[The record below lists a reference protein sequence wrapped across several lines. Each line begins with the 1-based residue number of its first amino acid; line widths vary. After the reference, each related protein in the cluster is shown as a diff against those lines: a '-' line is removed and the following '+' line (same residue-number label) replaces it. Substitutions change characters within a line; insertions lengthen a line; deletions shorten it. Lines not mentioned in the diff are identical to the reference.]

1 MSFRAEESRVMSDTT
16 PVEYRVSE
24 SFHRVLNTLPDD
36 AVPKGLV
43 MVGVLTE
50 QLHPIDG
57 EAAQHVDHVEASVT
71 TAPAAVVPGQ
81 TVDAILWLLQQ
92 VSSSLSKDRKELVG
106 DVIDTAGLNES
117 HKESLDGES
126 RTEQVTEQ
134 VHPTVATVA
143 NEGHFTCEFCTQPF
157 EFEGQL
163 TPHWSQC
170 DDRPSGEYFE
180 CPNCHNKFIAEYART
195 QHLQSCD
202 ATDPDSTNT
211 PTTASDTTDETDYT
225 CSSCGEQFDSRRK
238 LQAHEFYCTPPNT
251 DSQAESTTESDI
263 LARDAIGTV
272 SHYSSDGYGFIST
285 TDLADVDHPDADVSK
300 DVFFHISEYPG
311 HGATEGELLAFTIIE
326 TGKGFN
332 AVEISKRQRQQQ
344 DDQDDTFAS
353 TRPQWSQDT

>member
-1 MSFRAEESRVMSDTT
+1 
-16 PVEYRVSE
+16 
-24 SFHRVLNTLPDD
+24 
-36 AVPKGLV
+36 

-92 VSSSLSKDRKELVG
+92 VSGSLSAERKERVG
-106 DVIDTAGLNES
+106 DVIDATRLNERG
-117 HKESLDGES
+117 EGMLDEES

-134 VHPTVATVA
+134 VHPTVAAGA
-143 NEGHFTCEFCTQPF
+143 NETHFTCEFCTQPF

-163 TPHWSQC
+163 TSHWAQC
-170 DDRPSGEYFE
+170 HDRPSGEYFE

-202 ATDPDSTNT
+202 AMHPDSTNT
-211 PTTASDTTDETDYT
+211 PPTNSETTDETDYT
-225 CSSCGEQFDSRRK
+225 CSSCGDAFDSRRK

-251 DSQAESTTESDI
+251 DSQVESTTESDI

-272 SHYSSDGYGFIST
+272 SHYSSNGYGFIST
-285 TDLADVDHPDADVSK
+285 TDLADVDHPDVDVSK

-311 HGATEGELLAFTIIE
+311 HDATEGELLAFTIIE
-326 TGKGFN
+326 TEEGFN
-332 AVEISKRQRQQQ
+332 ATGISKRQHQQQ
-344 DDQDDTFAS
+344 ADRDDTFAS